1 MKTTLANMASTM
13 KILIFK
19 TIMKFGKTA
28 TDFMM
33 KRLLSMNNKLNNY
46 SIQQSIRVIPKNG
59 ILRGR
64 EG

>member
-13 KILIFK
+13 KILILK

-28 TDFMM
+28 TDFMI

-46 SIQQSIRVIPKNG
+46 
-59 ILRGR
+59 
-64 EG
+64 

>member
-1 MKTTLANMASTM
+1 MASTM

>member
-1 MKTTLANMASTM
+1 MKMTLANMASTM